1 MEKVL
6 DKHKGV
12 IKNKY
17 FLFWTRFFVELNALN
32 AVVQLFY
39 LRRGLTN
46 SDILY
51 LGIVYSITALLFEI
65 PTGYIADIIG
75 RKKVIILG
83 VILSIIVNL
92 LMFQASGFWQFA
104 LITALYSL
112 SYSCFSGTDDALIY
126 DSLRQT
132 GDTKSLLRISGKY
145 LSAARSSKIITP
157 FIGALIAGSLVNW
170 QFNILIGINALSSF
184 VALIFSTKLVEPNRY
199 VDVSEKEIGIF
210 KDSVV
215 LLRKNPDLTRIIFN
229 KTLVFIVDLI
239 LWKVYQPIL
248 TGMGI
253 SVFMLGVLYLFFQSF
268 LTLIYWYPEY
278 FKNKLGH
285 YNIFKYVPIFMLLL
299 AIYIF
304 FGNQKYL
311 VYIAVTIFFAI
322 ATARDPYFTELL
334 QQKLKS
340 YNRATSTSLLN
351 FFKSILDI
359 PLLLISGLLASG
371 NIKNTLLIPIVI
383 LTIVV
388 LFVQIK
394 KSDLK
399 KNTNLT

>member
-1 MEKVL
+1 
-6 DKHKGV
+6 
-12 IKNKY
+12 
-17 FLFWTRFFVELNALN
+17 
-32 AVVQLFY
+32 
-39 LRRGLTN
+39 
-46 SDILY
+46 
-51 LGIVYSITALLFEI
+51 
-65 PTGYIADIIG
+65 
-75 RKKVIILG
+75 
-83 VILSIIVNL
+83 
-92 LMFQASGFWQFA
+92 
-104 LITALYSL
+104 
-112 SYSCFSGTDDALIY
+112 
-126 DSLRQT
+126 
-132 GDTKSLLRISGKY
+132 
-145 LSAARSSKIITP
+145 
-157 FIGALIAGSLVNW
+157 
-170 QFNILIGINALSSF
+170 
-184 VALIFSTKLVEPNRY
+184 
-199 VDVSEKEIGIF
+199 
-210 KDSVV
+210 
-215 LLRKNPDLTRIIFN
+215 
-229 KTLVFIVDLI
+229 
-239 LWKVYQPIL
+239 
-248 TGMGI
+248 MGI

-304 FGNQKYL
+304 LGNQKYL

-399 KNTNLT
+399 KNTNFT